1 VIILYNEMESHIV
14 LPIIF
19 VCFFIVLV
27 WICVCEEN
35 IIDEVEE
42 TRQCDDTPQLTPSSS
57 MNSVHV

>member
-1 VIILYNEMESHIV
+1 MESHIV

-19 VCFFIVLV
+19 FCFFIILV